1 MVEKKMEEAEKEK
14 VGKAK
19 AGKKAKNKKAEEK
32 LKTLIVR
39 TDGSGLELDA
49 KEIVS
54 VKVIPKGRPQGLEVA
69 DYIFENG
76 VLRFPVTLPIMERV
90 KIVYK

>member
-1 MVEKKMEEAEKEK
+1 MEEAEKEK

>member
-1 MVEKKMEEAEKEK
+1 MAKKKIKEAEKKKAE
-14 VGKAK
+14 KAK
-19 AGKKAKNKKAEEK
+19 AGKKAKSKKAKEK
-32 LKTLIVR
+32 LKTIIVR

-69 DYIFENG
+69 DYIYEDG
-76 VLRFPVTLPIMERV
+76 ILRFPVTLPIMERV